1 MDFDDRCGMG
11 VLSDMRARSG
21 IILSLFAASFAGT
34 SAQALETDQFYA
46 WGKPIGDSTEYL
58 NAWVRLEIQSALDS
72 NSGLAAKDCESAV
85 RQLQKSLQKSIYQP
99 IELWI
104 ISSDL
109 VDKIPKGLE
118 ANREYR
124 ASYLLSKTYR
134 FDTARGL
141 QPSPT
146 LQVNEIRFGSDK
158 LAHLFSEGWWYYKYW
173 RKYRE
178 DQTEDELQRNLFNFG
193 VKLEKSIQ
201 GTKLTGVFSPGDLE
215 ANVQGLEFYK
225 NLCHGEEPLL
235 SRQDGRWI
243 FSDQFDI
250 GGYVHPK
257 WDESWNPNYYTRK
270 RWEGVQ
276 KTMAGYCPL
285 LESDWVIRQRNRYTE
300 LDTMTVTAKLIREL
314 VDAGELPDPMR
325 YDITSVCK

>member
-1 MDFDDRCGMG
+1 
-11 VLSDMRARSG
+11 MRPRLE
-21 IILSLFAASFAGT
+21 IIPALLVASFVGT
-34 SAQALETDQFYA
+34 TAQALETDQFYA
-46 WGKPIGDSTEYL
+46 WGKPIEDSTQYL

-72 NSGLAAKDCESAV
+72 KSGLAAKDCESAV
-85 RQLQKSLQKSIYQP
+85 QRLQENLQKSIYQP

-124 ASYLLSKTYR
+124 SSYLLSETYR

-146 LQVNEIRFGSDK
+146 VQVNEIRLGSDK

-173 RKYRE
+173 RKNHE

-215 ANVQGLEFYK
+215 ANYQGLVFYK

-243 FSDQFDI
+243 FSDRFDI
-250 GGYVHPK
+250 GDYVYPK
-257 WDESWNPNYYTRK
+257 WDESWNPNYYTKK
-270 RWEGVQ
+270 RWEGVR
-276 KTMAGYCPL
+276 KTMAGYCSL
-285 LESDWVIRQRNRYTE
+285 LESDWVIQQRKRYAE
-300 LDTMTVTAKLIREL
+300 LDTMTVTEKLIREL
-314 VDAGELPDPMR
+314 VEAGELPDPR
-325 YDITSVCK
+325 GYDITRVCE